1 MKVPKKL
8 AEKALNGKTAQE
20 VYDSL
25 DFDSLPYDSE
35 NDLSWYLSSNS
46 ISTCSDLLRL
56 NSS

>member
-25 DFDSLPYDSE
+25 DFNALPYDSE
-35 NDLSWYLSSNS
+35 NDRYPTLDDVIAGLQSDEENS
-46 ISTCSDLLRL
+46 
-56 NSS
+56 

>member
-8 AEKALNGKTAQE
+8 AEKAINGKTAQE

-35 NDLSWYLSSNS
+35 NDRYPTLEDVIAGLQAEDEENS
-46 ISTCSDLLRL
+46 
-56 NSS
+56 